1 MAEVLSTA
9 DETDGGDEEYEIEQ
23 ELKVF
28 VDAAVDAEVVRAE
41 GLGQRT
47 IRLTAKNCGV
57 VFRDGGV
64 TNRVEVDTGFNFD
77 TVQEILLSPAVAIPC
92 KRGYALRFVVLSTG
106 KPVVLLLPYVYQID
120 VEGNTL
126 QKWEF
131 INKSLMSSHH
141 TVEAELAA

>member
-1 MAEVLSTA
+1 MM
-9 DETDGGDEEYEIEQ
+9 DGHSDHSN
-23 ELKVF
+23 
-28 VDAAVDAEVVRAE
+28 DAASSSDSSVR
-41 GLGQRT
+41 
-47 IRLTAKNCGV
+47 RLSLV
-57 VFRDGGV
+57 
-64 TNRVEVDTGFNFD
+64 
-77 TVQEILLSPAVAIPC
+77 SPAVAIPC

-106 KPVVLLLPYVYQID
+106 KPVVLLLPYVYQTD